1 MTLAPSVLFPSAAVP
16 TAIDLASLVLWQAL
30 LGLAIGMIY
39 SGSLYFGKPGALQHQ
54 AGCLSQAIGLWALAP
69 LLHKEA

>member
-1 MTLAPSVLFPSAAVP
+1 MGCE
-16 TAIDLASLVLWQAL
+16 LVSERLPNL
-30 LGLAIGMIY
+30 P
-39 SGSLYFGKPGALQHQ
+39 GSLYFGKPGALQHQ